1 MYSPVIDLD
10 PKSVITGSRSTIGL
24 KKIFSFPTEFEST
37 STVIGIGLDLFS
49 SVVSPSRRFDQLGIE
64 FNKLQLILTTI
75 GLLIGVLGLKP
86 IVKNK
91 HLKRQWYN

>member
-10 PKSVITGSRSTIGL
+10 PKSVITGSRSTAGFKQIL
-24 KKIFSFPTEFEST
+24 SFPTEFEST

-49 SVVSPSRRFDQLGIE
+49 SVIAPSGKFDQLGIE
-64 FNKLQLILTTI
+64 FNKLQLILTTA
-75 GLLIGVLGLKP
+75 GLLIGVIGMKP

-91 HLKRQWYN
+91 HLRRQWYN